1 MFRNIRKS
9 GWHSKIGL
17 IAIALVLAIVIGGTA
32 YASIVKVSN
41 QVSINTWTLYLTS
54 KDSSTWLATTTA
66 KATITVRN
74 TVTTAI
80 ALDAQ
85 SNAGV
90 VSTPYRLDMVASGLQ
105 KDTQYYII
113 YYADPWAGNGGHEIC
128 TFKTSKSSTSRVI
141 RVSIDANNWQPIPCT
156 TDANYPVGGK
166 IWIVPSS
173 DYSGG
178 QMIAWNPDTYLFDT
192 GLVNIP

>member
-1 MFRNIRKS
+1 MFRKFVKS

-17 IAIALVLAIVIGGTA
+17 IAIALVLAVVIGGTA

-54 KDSSTWLATTTA
+54 KDSSTWLTTATA

-85 SNAGV
+85 DNADV
-90 VSTPYRLDMVASGLQ
+90 TTTQYRIDMVANGLQ
-105 KDTQYYII
+105 KNTQYSII
-113 YYADPWAGNGGHEIC
+113 YYADPWAGNGGHEIY
-128 TFKTSKSSTSRVI
+128 TFKTSRTSTSRVI
-141 RVSIDANNWQPIPCT
+141 RVSIDAEDWQPIPCT